1 MSNASVSAKPLVE
14 LPVADFLRRLSGSD
28 PTPGGGSA
36 SALAGAVAASLVSM
50 VGGLTTGRAGFEEVA
65 ETIEIMVEQGHQI
78 ASVLAEAVD
87 RDAAAYDQVT
97 AAFKLSKATD
107 EEKAARSAAIQAAMK
122 HAADV
127 PFEVAEECLA
137 AAELAMI
144 ALEKGNPN
152 ATSDASVALLHALTG
167 LEGAVLNVAINLDS
181 IKDAAYVTEKTSEI
195 KRLMARADELRAAN
209 WQIVRGRFQALA

>member
-1 MSNASVSAKPLVE
+1 MSNASLSAKPLVE
-14 LPVADFLRRLSGSD
+14 LPVNDFLRRLAGSD

-36 SALAGAVAASLVSM
+36 SALSGAVAASLVSM

-78 ASVLAEAVD
+78 AGVLGAAVD

-97 AAFKLSKATD
+97 AAFKLPKATD
-107 EEKAARSAAIQAAMK
+107 AEKTARSQAIQAAMT

-152 ATSDASVALLHALTG
+152 ATSDAAVALLHALTG

-181 IKDAAYVTEKTSEI
+181 IKDAAYVSEKTSEI
-195 KRLMARADELRAAN
+195 KRLVTRSEELRTAG
-209 WQIVRGRFQALA
+209 WQIIRERFQALG

>member
-1 MSNASVSAKPLVE
+1 MSNASLSAKPLVE

-78 ASVLAEAVD
+78 ATVLTGAVD

-97 AAFKLSKATD
+97 AAFKLPKATD
-107 EEKAARSAAIQAAMK
+107 EDKAARSAAIQAAMK

-181 IKDAAYVTEKTSEI
+181 IKDAAYVEEKTSEI

>member
-1 MSNASVSAKPLVE
+1 MSNALSAKPLVE
-14 LPVADFLRRLSGSD
+14 LPVNDFLRRLAGSD

-36 SALAGAVAASLVSM
+36 SALAGAVAASLVTM

-78 ASVLAEAVD
+78 ATVLTAAVD

-97 AAFKLSKATD
+97 AAFKLPKATD
-107 EEKAARSAAIQAAMK
+107 EEKAARSAAIQAAMT

-152 ATSDASVALLHALTG
+152 ATSDASVALLQALTG

-181 IKDAAYVTEKTSEI
+181 IKDATYVTEKKAEL
-195 KRLMARADELRAAN
+195 KRLMTRADELRAAN
-209 WQIVRGRFQALA
+209 WQIVRGRFQALS

>member
-1 MSNASVSAKPLVE
+1 MSNASLSAKPLVG
-14 LPVADFLRRLSGSD
+14 LPVDDFLRRLAGSD

-36 SALAGAVAASLVSM
+36 SALSGAVAASLVTM
-50 VGGLTTGRAGFEEVA
+50 VGGLTTGRTGFEEVA

-78 ASVLAEAVD
+78 AGVLASAVD

-97 AAFKLSKATD
+97 AAFKLGKATD
-107 EEKAARSAAIQAAMK
+107 EEKAVRSKAIQAAMT

-137 AAELAMI
+137 AAELAII

-152 ATSDASVALLHALTG
+152 ATSDAAVALLHALTG

-181 IKDAAYVTEKTSEI
+181 IKDATYVEEKTHEI
-195 KRLMARADELRAAN
+195 KRLLARSAELRATG
-209 WQIVRGRFQALA
+209 WQIVRDRFKTLS